1 MLEPAEHPNFNT
13 LASVEIISIIKTSH
27 WLCTCQRD
35 YIIAIK
41 ENSFSAGEVLFEF
54 G

>member
-1 MLEPAEHPNFNT
+1 MLEPAVHPNFNT
-13 LASVEIISIIKTSH
+13 LASVEIISIIRTCH

-35 YIIAIK
+35 YIIAILK
-41 ENSFSAGEVLFEF
+41 KSFSAGEVLFEF